1 LLLSPNRASI
11 IIEEKWLLC
20 YILAMKIS
28 DEIVLLYKKIEQIYK
43 QKELLVQEENLI
55 EVEEIASHFSAL
67 YEKLRNTVDFKEVHL
82 LRRFAIERN
91 IKRRFIMEVLKPNIA
106 RTLIEDLVRSRY
118 FPNKSIPEYKIAQAE
133 KIIEKYNDLF
143 LLMND
148 MYHGDDIKDYFN
160 WLIAVEACEIDI
172 LLHPEDIDDAVIE
185 AMYQITKP
193 RIKLQ
198 GDDDLS
204 IREKNI
210 QLYIAIHKSLVKSDD
225 TIISY
230 HLLNLYYD
238 KWLSA
243 DSDTIKI
250 MAIHLPEIYRNIQRH
265 LRHPYQLRILSSI
278 KEPVVTFKILHELIL
293 SHGVAI
299 KELLANPDM
308 LESEAKL
315 LVNKKYRTIRNR
327 ISKASVRAI
336 VYIFIT
342 KALLAL
348 LLEFPYEKYVLQ
360 ELNYTNLGINV
371 LFPPL
376 LMFLVTLTI
385 RPLGR
390 HNTDLI
396 MERLHNLVYDKPEQS
411 ILCKLKTKYNK
422 HLGYQV
428 FYYFMYTVLYIV
440 VFGAI
445 IYLLN
450 YLNFNIL
457 SGAIFLFFLT
467 AVSFF
472 AIRIRSTAKELNV
485 ENKSEGILVFFLNFF
500 SLPIIS
506 AGRWMSER
514 FKSINV
520 FAFVMDY
527 IIEAPFKLFVSA
539 FEDWLGFM
547 KEKKEEVFHGDE

>member
-1 LLLSPNRASI
+1 MLIFA
-11 IIEEKWLLC
+11 IEEKLILW

-28 DEIVLLYKKIEQIYK
+28 EEIVLLYQKLEQIYK
-43 QKELLVQEENLI
+43 KQELIAHDENKI

-106 RTLIEDLVRSRY
+106 RALVEDLVRSRY
-118 FPNKSIPEYKIAQAE
+118 FSNKSIPEYKIGRVE

-148 MYHGDDIKDYFN
+148 MYHGEDIKDYFN
-160 WLIAVEACEIDI
+160 WLISVEACEIDM
-172 LLHPEDIDDAVIE
+172 LLKPEDVDDTVIE

-204 IREKNI
+204 IREKNV
-210 QLYIAIHKSLVKSDD
+210 QLYIAIHKSIVKSDD

-238 KWLSA
+238 KWLTA
-243 DSDTIKI
+243 DRETIRM
-250 MAIHLPEIYRNIQRH
+250 MATHLPEIYRTIQYH
-265 LRHPYQLRILSSI
+265 LKHPYQRRIFNSI
-278 KEPVVTFKILHELIL
+278 KEAVVTFKILHELIL
-293 SHGVAI
+293 QHGSEI
-299 KELLANPDM
+299 KELFANPDL

-315 LVNKKYRTIRNR
+315 LINKKYKSIRNR

-336 VYIFIT
+336 VYIFVT

-348 LLEFPYEKYVLQ
+348 LLEFPYEKYVIGDI
-360 ELNYTNLGINV
+360 NYQNLGINV

-385 RPLGR
+385 KPLSKS
-390 HNTDLI
+390 NTDMIL
-396 MERLHNLVYDKPEQS
+396 ESLHNLIYDQPEQS
-411 ILCKLKTKYNK
+411 ILCKLNTKYK
-422 HLGYQV
+422 KKLGYQV
-428 FYYFMYTVLYIV
+428 FYYFMYTLLYII
-440 VFGAI
+440 VFGGI
-445 IYLLN
+445 IYFLH
-450 YLNFNIL
+450 YLKFNIL
-457 SGAIFLFFLT
+457 SGGIFIFFLT

-472 AIRIRSTAKELNV
+472 AIRIRSTSKEFMV
-485 ENKSEGILVFFLNFF
+485 IKKKEGFLVFIINFF
-500 SLPIIS
+500 SLPVIS
-506 AGRWMSER
+506 AGRWMSAR

-527 IIEAPFKLFVSA
+527 IIEAPFKLFVAA

-547 KEKKEEVFHGDE
+547 KEKKEEVFQSNDD